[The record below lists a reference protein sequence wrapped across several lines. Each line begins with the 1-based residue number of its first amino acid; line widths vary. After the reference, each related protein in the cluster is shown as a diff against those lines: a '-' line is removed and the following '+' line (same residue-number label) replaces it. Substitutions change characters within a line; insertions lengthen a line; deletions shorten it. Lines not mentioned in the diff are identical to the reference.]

1 MSLADEL
8 LADLEEAEEEEE
20 AEAEGSEG
28 GEEPPIEDVRDEPR
42 TPEGSESVRSIAKLW
57 GSRAFVEIMQK
68 DREYINKQPKAAEG
82 GPEYRVIVDAN
93 NLTVEIENELSE
105 PRQGILGYII
115 HKFIRDKYS
124 KRFPELESLV
134 PNALDYIRT
143 VKELGNSLDKCKNN
157 ENVQQILTNATI
169 MVVSVTAST
178 TQGQQLS
185 EEELSRIEDA
195 CDMALAL
202 SGAKLRIYEY
212 VESRMSFIAPNLSL
226 ILGASTAAKIMGV
239 AGGLTPLSKLP
250 ACNILLLGAQ
260 RRTLSGFSS
269 TSVLPHTGFIYHS
282 DIVQSLPPD
291 LRRKAA
297 RLVAAK
303 CTLAA
308 RVDSFHESQDG
319 KVGYEAEGGDRRK
332 FDKWGARLKEEI
344 ERKFDK
350 WEYELKEEIER
361 GVGYELKEEIERKFD
376 KWQEPPPVKQVKP
389 LPAPLDGQRKKRGGR
404 RYRKMKERLG
414 LTEIRKQANR
424 MSFGE
429 IEEDAYQEDLGFSLG
444 HLGKA
449 GSGRVRQ
456 TQVNEATKA
465 RISKTLQRTLQKQSV
480 VYGGKSTIR
489 DRSSGTAS
497 SVAFTPL
504 QLGGSSNR
512 SAPFR

>member
-20 AEAEGSEG
+20 EEEPGGAG
-28 GEEPPIEDVRDEPR
+28 GEEDGAAIEEVGA
-42 TPEGSESVRSIAKLW
+42 EGEEAPLDSGGDSVRSIAKL
-57 GSRAFVEIMQK
+57 GDSQAFAEIMEQIEEHAG
-68 DREYINKQPKAAEG
+68 RQPRAADVVGPVEAA
-82 GPEYRVIVDAN
+82 PEYRVIVDAN
-93 NLTVEIENELSE
+93 NLTVEIENELN
-105 PRQGILGYII
+105 II

-143 VKELGNSLDKCKNN
+143 VKVGTLGECLG
-157 ENVQQILTNATI
+157 EPVQGFLGCPQLP
-169 MVVSVTAST
+169 SPLYLLRTAVFLAPIR
-178 TQGQQLS
+178 QQLS
-185 EEELSRIEDA
+185 EQELQRLEEA
-195 CDMALAL
+195 CELAL
-202 SGAKLRIYEY
+202 RLSQAKLRIYEF
-212 VESRMSFIAPNLSL
+212 VESRMSLIAPNLSL
-226 ILGASTAAKIMGV
+226 IVGASTAAKIMGV
-239 AGGLTPLSKLP
+239 AGGLTPLSKMP
-250 ACNILLLGAQ
+250 ACNIMLLGAQ

-303 CTLAA
+303 VTLAA
-308 RVDSFHESQDG
+308 RVDSFHESPDG
-319 KVGYEAEGGDRRK
+319 KVG
-332 FDKWGARLKEEI
+332 FDLKEQL
-344 ERKFDK
+344 ERRFD
-350 WEYELKEEIER
+350 R
-361 GVGYELKEEIERKFD
+361 
-376 KWQEPPPVKQVKP
+376 WQEPPPGKTVKP

-429 IEEDAYQEDLGFSLG
+429 IEDDAYQEDLGFSLG
-444 HLGKA
+444 QLGRA
-449 GSGRVRQ
+449 GSGRLRQ
-456 TQVNEATKA
+456 PQGSDATKA
-465 RISKTLQRTLQKQSV
+465 RLSKSLQRTLQRQSA

-504 QLGGSSNR
+504 QGLEIVNPQAAEKKVVEANQKYFSSM
-512 SAPFR
+512 AEFLKVK

>member
-8 LADLEEAEEEEE
+8 LADLEEAAGEED
-20 AEAEGSEG
+20 EAEGSEG
-28 GEEPPIEDVRDEPR
+28 GEEPPIEDVREEPE
-42 TPEGSESVRSIAKLW
+42 PLEAAESVRIL
-57 GSRAFVEIMQK
+57 GPVE
-68 DREYINKQPKAAEG
+68 AA
-82 GPEYRVIVDAN
+82 PEYRVIVDAN
-93 NLTVEIENELSE
+93 NLTVEIENELSSSC
-105 PRQGILGYII
+105 RRRSWGASRGFGAVFQGCFLG
-115 HKFIRDKYS
+115 FLGS
-124 KRFPELESLV
+124 PSPNFPFFT
-134 PNALDYIRT
+134 P
-143 VKELGNSLDKCKNN
+143 KCR
-157 ENVQQILTNATI
+157 
-169 MVVSVTAST
+169 
-178 TQGQQLS
+178 QQLS
-185 EEELSRIEDA
+185 EEELGQFLGQFLGYFSAVFWVFWVFGGVFWGFWGPRARISRFSPQIRQQLSEEELGRIEDA

-319 KVGYEAEGGDRRK
+319 KVGYE
-332 FDKWGARLKEEI
+332 
-344 ERKFDK
+344 
-350 WEYELKEEIER
+350 
-361 GVGYELKEEIERKFD
+361 LKEEIERKFD
-376 KWQEPPPVKQVKP
+376 KWQE
-389 LPAPLDGQRKKRGGR
+389 
-404 RYRKMKERLG
+404 YRKMKERLG

-444 HLGKA
+444 HLGKS

-504 QLGGSSNR
+504 QGLEIVNPQAAEKKVAEANQKYFSSMAEFLKVKGEK
-512 SAPFR
+512 SGVPTPP